1 MMDEGLAVVLQPLL
15 EGLVQAIGTTLF
27 ASITAFAIGLF
38 LGIVLLV
45 VRTSGGKP
53 VAALVTV
60 YVSFMRGTPLLV
72 QLLLA
77 FYVIPSLI
85 DIQLSPLVAGILALA
100 FNTTAYISEI
110 LRGALSTLPRGQR
123 SAGMALGMGSAQVWW
138 HILLPQV
145 FHRSLPPLT
154 NEFTVILKASSL
166 LSLIAVEELSTK
178 ARNATL
184 QTDLPLQVFMVTA
197 IIYFVILLTA
207 SSISRLIEHRIAKL
221 LPHVN

>member
-1 MMDEGLAVVLQPLL
+1 MTEITEESLSVVLQPLL
-15 EGLVQAIGTTLF
+15 EGLGRAVGTTLF
-27 ASITAFAIGLF
+27 ASVTAFAIGLF

-45 VRTSGGKP
+45 ARTSGGKP
-53 VAALVTV
+53 LAALVAV

-72 QLLLA
+72 QLLIA

-85 DIQLSPLVAGILALA
+85 NIQFSPLAAGILALA
-100 FNTTAYISEI
+100 LNTTAYISEI

-123 SAGMALGMGSAQVWW
+123 SAGMALGMRPAQVWR

-166 LSLIAVEELSTK
+166 LSLIAV
-178 ARNATL
+178 
-184 QTDLPLQVFMVTA
+184 
-197 IIYFVILLTA
+197 
-207 SSISRLIEHRIAKL
+207 
-221 LPHVN
+221 

>member
-1 MMDEGLAVVLQPLL
+1 
-15 EGLVQAIGTTLF
+15 
-27 ASITAFAIGLF
+27 
-38 LGIVLLV
+38 
-45 VRTSGGKP
+45 
-53 VAALVTV
+53 
-60 YVSFMRGTPLLV
+60 MRGTPLLV
-72 QLLLA
+72 QLLIA

-85 DIQLSPLVAGILALA
+85 NIQFSPLAAGILALA
-100 FNTTAYISEI
+100 LNTTAYISEI

-123 SAGMALGMGSAQVWW
+123 SAGMALGMRPAQVWR

-166 LSLIAVEELSTK
+166 LSLIAVEELSTQ

-197 IIYFVILLTA
+197 IIYFVILWTG